1 MPLKSG
7 KSRKVISDNI
17 KTEMREGKPQKQA
30 VAIALTKAGKSYKQ
44 TGKKRKPQAK
54 RKTPKRKADKTRSAK
69 SKTAKRKTGKR
80 RAPKQTAGKAAGK

>member
-30 VAIALTKAGKSYKQ
+30 VAIALTKAGKSNKQ
-44 TGKKRKPQAK
+44 TGKKRRYQAK
-54 RKTPKRKADKTRSAK
+54 R
-69 SKTAKRKTGKR
+69 AKRKTGKKG
-80 RAPKQTAGKAAGK
+80 RAKMARK